1 MKAAIIGA
9 GFLGEQ
15 IYKDLLSI
23 CDEIILTHHKN
34 KKYPNS
40 KEFDFF
46 IDDIGKIIEGK
57 KIDVVFLSAKI
68 EFEEDEKK
76 LTESMTRFLESCKK
90 SRIVYISSD
99 GIFEGES
106 GSYKESD
113 IPHPVTLYGKNLK
126 LCEELVKKY
135 SDNYCIARPSYMYG
149 FVDSHLDSRF
159 EKIKKDITEGR
170 KISRFTDMY
179 KSPLSYQQASEA
191 IVKLAASE
199 YNGTVHIRGERM
211 SVYDFT
217 REGMEALGLSTENLI
232 GETMPKEKPVDFLPD
247 TSLDNGLM
255 RELTGVEPLG
265 VKESFKLSM
274 PKFIDTNALPKKYL
288 R

>member
-1 MKAAIIGA
+1 MKAAIIGT

-15 IYKDLLSI
+15 IYKDILPI

-34 KKYPNS
+34 KKYPDS

-46 IDDIGKIIEGK
+46 TDDIGNIIGNK
-57 KIDVVFLSAKI
+57 KIDTVFLSAKI

-76 LTESMTRFLESCKK
+76 LMEAMTRFLLFCKD
-90 SRIVYISSD
+90 SRVIYISSD
-99 GIFEGES
+99 GIFEGEN
-106 GSYKESD
+106 GLYKESD
-113 IPHPVTLYGKNLK
+113 IPHPVTLYGRNLE

-135 SDNYCIARPSYMYG
+135 SENYCIVRPSYMYG

-159 EKIKKDITEGR
+159 ERIKREIMEGK

-191 IVKLAASE
+191 IVKLAMSNYKGIAH
-199 YNGTVHIRGERM
+199 VCGERR
-211 SVYDFT
+211 SIYDFT
-217 REGMEALGLSTENLI
+217 KEGMESLGISTDNLI
-232 GETMPKEKPVDFLPD
+232 GEPMPKEKPVDFLPD
-247 TSLDNGLM
+247 TSLNNSLM
-255 RELTGVEPLG
+255 RELTGIEPLS
-265 VKESFKLSM
+265 VKESFESSA
-274 PKFIDTNALPKKYL
+274 PKMIDINALPKKYL